1 MRILHDL
8 SVPLGAHTL
17 VYPGDAPFRREQL
30 TAMARGDDYNLSS
43 LSMSAHLGTHVDA
56 PAHFLDGGA
65 TIDAIDPAR
74 WMTRALVL
82 DAGDADMIHATLLVD
97 APLAPGIAVLF
108 RTRNAPLLAASR
120 FTSDFCALARDA
132 AELLVAARVGIVGI
146 DYLSIE
152 RDDDPAFPVHSLLLS
167 NDVLIAE
174 NLDLLP
180 VAPGWYTLLLA
191 PLRIE
196 GGDGAPARAFLLGD

>member
-1 MRILHDL
+1 
-8 SVPLGAHTL
+8 
-17 VYPGDAPFRREQL
+17 
-30 TAMARGDDYNLSS
+30 
-43 LSMSAHLGTHVDA
+43 
-56 PAHFLDGGA
+56 
-65 TIDAIDPAR
+65 
-74 WMTRALVL
+74 MTRALVL
-82 DAGDADMIHATLLVD
+82 DAGDADMIHAPLLAD

-132 AELLVAARVGIVGI
+132 AELLVKARVGIVGI